1 MIKVGATNVGKI
13 RVTYD
18 SIRTNRFF
26 RKKRDVNYD
35 PPREMAKGAEI
46 GRFEMGSTVILLF
59 ERDTVEF
66 AERMYEGIK
75 VRLGEPI
82 AYFLRK

>member
-1 MIKVGATNVGKI
+1 
-13 RVTYD
+13 
-18 SIRTNRFF
+18 
-26 RKKRDVNYD
+26 
-35 PPREMAKGAEI
+35 MAKGAEI